1 MNNNLW
7 FFDWLTIYQEYPA
20 GVPVF
25 GADFRSSVCIETGE
39 LIYEM
44 VTGKSVR
51 GSFDSSLT
59 IRSNGTS
66 VSVSGN
72 PSRWGRLDN
81 LIGLTSLD
89 DCVAVYNAVLVD
101 LGLPPFTKCTKLYQR
116 ASKADRVS
124 TFSNGAIITRLDV
137 TTNHMTGSESN
148 ALDFLRSIT
157 AYSHRKDGYLY
168 PNGRTVDFYRGSTYR
183 YLKFYDKAHDMTLH
197 KNTKNMTEEDI
208 NYCEDLRKYLKKVG
222 CIREEHELKSP
233 LLKKQNL
240 RFYGLFNEN
249 DIFSYLKESRHIMD
263 KMSVSVCDYQRVDER
278 LIELGVCT
286 PVEASGAQSTVHAWL
301 NGQNLFA
308 TMSKSA
314 FYRMRKRLS
323 YVGIDIKQPF
333 DVVKMKT
340 RFKIVEVSPLA
351 VPDWYQLAA

>member
-1 MNNNLW
+1 
-7 FFDWLTIYQEYPA
+7 
-20 GVPVF
+20 
-25 GADFRSSVCIETGE
+25 
-39 LIYEM
+39 
-44 VTGKSVR
+44 
-51 GSFDSSLT
+51 
-59 IRSNGTS
+59 
-66 VSVSGN
+66 
-72 PSRWGRLDN
+72 
-81 LIGLTSLD
+81 
-89 DCVAVYNAVLVD
+89 
-101 LGLPPFTKCTKLYQR
+101 
-116 ASKADRVS
+116 
-124 TFSNGAIITRLDV
+124 
-137 TTNHMTGSESN
+137 
-148 ALDFLRSIT
+148 
-157 AYSHRKDGYLY
+157 
-168 PNGRTVDFYRGSTYR
+168 
-183 YLKFYDKAHDMTLH
+183 
-197 KNTKNMTEEDI
+197 
-208 NYCEDLRKYLKKVG
+208 
-222 CIREEHELKSP
+222 
-233 LLKKQNL
+233 
-240 RFYGLFNEN
+240 LFNEN